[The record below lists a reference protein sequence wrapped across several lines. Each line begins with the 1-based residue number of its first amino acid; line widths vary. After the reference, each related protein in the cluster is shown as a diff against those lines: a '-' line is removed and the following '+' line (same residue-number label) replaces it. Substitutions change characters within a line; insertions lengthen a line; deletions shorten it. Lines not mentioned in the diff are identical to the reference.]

1 MKSWPCLA
9 LLVACTAGAPALAQS
24 EKERLEAIASVIGLD
39 MSAEAMIDYCERAAP
54 DAASGLRPQWLAWR
68 ADALLPQVSQ
78 ALGPDKLGQLRGVMG
93 SVATSAVG
101 KLKQMGPPQTAC
113 PQIAGWLKEGP
124 FVTRTAYPALYAGLP
139 AAGSIT
145 TPATRLAAPPAT
157 ATATGGG
164 VYYTPAQLTAL
175 VQSWFGP
182 ANDVKRA
189 RRMMDQAGRIY
200 IQGKVVRMGDA
211 YLVQTNDGV
220 FRSRVL
226 VSTGLDLDRYEG
238 RTITVEADLKELPGG
253 MAWLKDTRIVDPAGL
268 KPSPLP
274 TEPGLTRLQ
283 VSAAQITAAPGAGL
297 KPAQVHGLLHHGYG
311 TTGSSGYEFREEIF
325 LLLKDGTAYLGEDVA
340 PSDLDVAKSRKLE
353 PQLWGRW
360 RQAGGGFQ
368 IQRSDDFGRP
378 EAWSDQ
384 AGRLIPTWKPGQ
396 RLDATYTST
405 SFHGSLA
412 LGGTYNSTSYKFSAD
427 GRFEVIGYRQ
437 SGSGSMAAN
446 AGFSGGGAGYSDG
459 KGSTASAGGGSAG
472 AFASSQ
478 RRSNDGSGNRGVY
491 RLDGLSLELKFDD
504 GRTETVLCAPWSAD
518 LKGIYMQ
525 GRTFSR
531 N

>member
-1 MKSWPCLA
+1 MTSWIRLA
-9 LLVACTAGAPALAQS
+9 PSLLVACLLAAPAQARS
-24 EKERLEAIASVIGLD
+24 GDERLEGAASVIGLD
-39 MSAEAMIDYCERAAP
+39 MSAEAMIDYCETAAP
-54 DAASGLRPQWLAWR
+54 GAAAGLRSKWTVWR
-68 ADALLPQVSQ
+68 QDALVPQVSQ
-78 ALGPDKLGQLRGVMG
+78 ALGPEMLARLRDGMG
-93 SVATSAVG
+93 RVATAAVG

-113 PQIAGWLKEGP
+113 PQIADWLKEGP
-124 FVTRTAYPALYAGLP
+124 FVTRTAYPALYEGLP
-139 AAGSIT
+139 AGAS
-145 TPATRLAAPPAT
+145 PVFAAPAPA
-157 ATATGGG
+157 APAAPAGG

-182 ANDVKRA
+182 ADDVKRA
-189 RRMMDQAGRIY
+189 RRMMEQAGRIY

-220 FRSRVL
+220 FRSKVL

-274 TEPGLTRLQ
+274 AEPGLTRLQ
-283 VSAAQITAAPGAGL
+283 VSADQITAAPGAGL

-360 RQAGGGFQ
+360 RQVGGGFQ

-396 RLDATYTST
+396 RLNATYTST

-459 KGSTASAGGGSAG
+459 KGSSASAGGGGAG
-472 AFASSQ
+472 AFASAQ

-504 GRTETVLCAPWSAD
+504 GRTETVLCAPWSTD

-525 GRTFSR
+525 GRTFSQ

>member
-9 LLVACTAGAPALAQS
+9 LLVACTAAAPALAQS
-24 EKERLEAIASVIGLD
+24 EKEQLEAIASVIGLD
-39 MSAEAMIDYCERAAP
+39 MSAEAMIGYCEQVAP
-54 DAASGLRPQWLAWR
+54 DAASGLRPRWLAWR
-68 ADALLPQVSQ
+68 EDALLPQVSQ

-93 SVATSAVG
+93 SVATKAVG
-101 KLKQMGPPQTAC
+101 KLKQMGPPQTVC
-113 PQIAGWLKEGP
+113 PQISGWLKEGP

-145 TPATRLAAPPAT
+145 AAT
-157 ATATGGG
+157 ATAAAAPATTAG

-189 RRMMDQAGRIY
+189 GRMMDQAGRIY

-238 RTITVEADLKELPGG
+238 QTITVEADLKELPGG
-253 MAWLKDTRIVDPAGL
+253 MAWLKDSRIVDPAGL

-274 TEPGLTRLQ
+274 AEPGLTRLQ
-283 VSAAQITAAPGAGL
+283 VAAAQITAAPGAGL
-297 KPAQVHGLLHHGYG
+297 RPDQMHGLLHHGYG
-311 TTGSSGYEFREEIF
+311 TTGSSGYEFREDIF
-325 LLLKDGTAYLGEDVA
+325 LLLKDGTVYLGEDVA

-353 PQLWGRW
+353 PQMWGRW

-368 IQRSDDFGRP
+368 IQRNDDFGRP

-396 RLDATYTST
+396 RLNGAYTST
-405 SFHGSLA
+405 SFHGSQA
-412 LGGTYNSTSYKFSAD
+412 LGGTYNSTTYKFSAD

-437 SGSGSMAAN
+437 SGSGSMAAS
-446 AGFSGGGAGYSDG
+446 AGFSGGASGYSDG
-459 KGSTASAGGGSAG
+459 EGSSDSAGGGAGG
-472 AFASSQ
+472 AFASAQ

-504 GRTETVLCAPWSAD
+504 GRTETVLCAPWSTD

-525 GRTFSR
+525 GRTFSQ